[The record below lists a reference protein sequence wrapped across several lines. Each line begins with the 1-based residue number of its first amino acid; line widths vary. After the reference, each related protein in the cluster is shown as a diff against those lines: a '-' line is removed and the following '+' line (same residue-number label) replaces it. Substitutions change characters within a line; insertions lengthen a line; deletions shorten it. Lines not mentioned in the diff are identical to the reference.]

1 MDRIQPMNFEPTECC
16 DVTCDDIAAYLDGE
30 LRSEREAALD
40 LHFAECLFC
49 RAEFNFQKQ
58 LLLGLD
64 FSLKDGADIV
74 LPQDFAKV
82 VAANAESTVAG
93 LRRPRERFNA
103 LFICGG
109 LGLFV
114 LLSFG
119 VGAGTS
125 LFFEQVAAVTS
136 FAGHFVYE
144 ILIGVVVILRTVASH
159 FRSDVLSAFAFVA
172 VAGIILFLARKI
184 VADRLRV

>member
-1 MDRIQPMNFEPTECC
+1 MSIEPGHCE
-16 DVTCDDIAAYLDGE
+16 VTCDDIAGYLDSE
-30 LRSEREAALD
+30 LSAKRELALET
-40 LHFAECLFC
+40 HFAECALC
-49 RAEFNFQKQ
+49 REELNLQKQ
-58 LLLGLD
+58 LLRGLD
-64 FSLKDGADIV
+64 DDFKAGADIQ
-74 LPQDFAKV
+74 LPPDFAKV

-125 LFFEQVAAVTS
+125 LFFEQVTAVAS
-136 FAGHFVYE
+136 FAGHFFYE
-144 ILIGVVVILRTVASH
+144 IFIGIVVILRTAASH
-159 FRSDVLSAFAFVA
+159 FRADVVSVFVVTGSAV
-172 VAGIILFLARKI
+172 VILLISRKLLAW
-184 VADRLRV
+184 RLRI

>member
-1 MDRIQPMNFEPTECC
+1 MMAEYSQFCEQRC
-16 DVTCDDIAAYLDGE
+16 DIAAYLDGE
-30 LRSEREAALD
+30 LSADQEMSLD
-40 LHFAECLFC
+40 LHFAECADCNGEL
-49 RAEFNFQKQ
+49 NLQKQ

-64 FSLKDGADIV
+64 QGLKYGVDIE
-74 LPQDFAKV
+74 LPPDFAKV
-82 VAANAESTVAG
+82 VVANAESTVAG

-125 LFFEQVAAVTS
+125 LFFEQASAVAS
-136 FAGHFVYE
+136 FIGHFFYDVFV
-144 ILIGVVVILRTVASH
+144 GVVVILRAAVSP
-159 FRSDVLSAFAFVA
+159 FRSDVISTFLVAAIMGAALWLSRK
-172 VAGIILFLARKI
+172 LLA
-184 VADRLRV
+184 ARLRA